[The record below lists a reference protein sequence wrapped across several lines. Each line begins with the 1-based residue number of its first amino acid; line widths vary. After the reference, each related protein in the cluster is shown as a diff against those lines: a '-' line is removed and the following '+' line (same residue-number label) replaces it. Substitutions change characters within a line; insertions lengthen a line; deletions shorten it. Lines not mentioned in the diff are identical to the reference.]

1 MFNQA
6 LDNFL
11 KNAEIKG
18 KHKNEIIN
26 DTINNIHDKIHN
38 TLSQNSKNVNLK
50 NQLDYITN
58 NIFDP
63 YIIKNENQQQKIKN
77 FIALKQQI
85 ENLTQKDI
93 SPNAKSTL
101 IESLQ
106 NNNHIDFTFAFPIL
120 KNKFNFV
127 NSEENYFKNN
137 NGYTFACFNPDKVMP
152 DGYKIAIK
160 NDNNSHYTACILNDK
175 NEVVYE
181 LNSQNIGTQ
190 KDNCCLIHAIEN
202 ALILKNIAK
211 HYKDKKI
218 TKPLIEK
225 FTAQVIEQAKKTT
238 VNEKPLFQK
247 VDSNKLKE
255 QRDLFLEISLL
266 DSLVDVDNS
275 EEGPKKELD
284 EAITNFMNYCENY
297 NRFNDKSQEIFSE
310 ILEKNRKLS
319 ISEPTAQLNINEKVE
334 NNINIFDLIKTGS
347 IEDIKTA
354 INSDPNLLLSKNKY
368 GETPLIYALIRKI
381 DDNKAKE
388 IVKSILNILKK
399 DENKEL
405 AKKVINTT
413 DNSGKT
419 TLSYAITT
427 KNAFWDY
434 NTVKL
439 LLEAGADPA
448 QPNADGYIPIAIA
461 NNVGR
466 HDVVELLQKEYGQ
479 QLPVFQQSGS
489 FQQPQQPWPQQPQQP
504 WPQQTRPQ
512 QTRPQQSSQQTQP
525 QQSSQQQ
532 NPILPD
538 PTPAKEN
545 RDNQDMPKSATLVRN
560 SGWLDDGMVQVATA
574 MIKSVVKP
582 LRRTFPFVGSASM
595 AFGVNFRN
603 KKVIK
608 CINQMIKDAE
618 NGIEIDNDRIEAE
631 EKKFISNKKK
641 NAIRLAGI
649 YINFLGPTV
658 LNNIIQNEKHGDTAK
673 ALEEI
678 TKALCIQSILEKYK
692 NGNRKSDATC
702 AIVKKVFNVLINNK
716 ELIERWQIHT
726 LEQVEND
733 NCKKLKMINNQ
744 DNKLSAL
751 EKAQN
756 LESKYSS
763 HIKNRNEELE
773 QFENEIENKK
783 FEKHKK
789 QLKARQKN
797 LEQTQEELEKNTF
810 SNLNRLIDHN

>member
-1 MFNQA
+1 MS
-6 LDNFL
+6 
-11 KNAEIKG
+11 
-18 KHKNEIIN
+18 N
-26 DTINNIHDKIHN
+26 D
-38 TLSQNSKNVNLK
+38 
-50 NQLDYITN
+50 
-58 NIFDP
+58 
-63 YIIKNENQQQKIKN
+63 
-77 FIALKQQI
+77 
-85 ENLTQKDI
+85 
-93 SPNAKSTL
+93 
-101 IESLQ
+101 
-106 NNNHIDFTFAFPIL
+106 
-120 KNKFNFV
+120 
-127 NSEENYFKNN
+127 
-137 NGYTFACFNPDKVMP
+137 
-152 DGYKIAIK
+152 YKIAIK
-160 NDNNSHYTACILNDK
+160 NKKNLHYTACILNDK

-181 LNSQNIGTQ
+181 LDSLSINTQNN
-190 KDNCCLIHAIEN
+190 NCCLIHAIEN

-211 HYKDKKI
+211 CYKDKKI
-218 TKPLIEK
+218 TKPLIED
-225 FTAQVIEQAKKTT
+225 FTKQVIEQAKQTEIEGK
-238 VNEKPLFQK
+238 KLFQQ
-247 VDSNKLKE
+247 VDSDKLKE
-255 QRDLFLEISLL
+255 QRDLLLKISLL
-266 DSLVDVDNS
+266 DSLVDADNS
-275 EEGPKKELD
+275 GERSKKELNK
-284 EAITNFMNYCENY
+284 AISDFMDHCENY
-297 NRFNDKSQEIFSE
+297 NRFNKNQQKVFDKISKEDKENKDTKEYSNKEGEDETKSSSSDDNEEEDQNQEQQQNKE
-310 ILEKNRKLS
+310 EKEKNNEEGIINLE
-319 ISEPTAQLNINEKVE
+319 ISEPTAQLNINEEVE

-388 IVKSILNILKK
+388 IVEFILNILKK
-399 DENKEL
+399 NKNKEL
-405 AKKVINTT
+405 VKKVINTT

-461 NNVGR
+461 NNVKR

-479 QLPVFQQSGS
+479 QLPPLQQLFRQQAEYYTQQQQS
-489 FQQPQQPWPQQPQQP
+489 QQGIPE
-504 WPQQTRPQ
+504 
-512 QTRPQQSSQQTQP
+512 QTQQQQFFRQSP
-525 QQSSQQQ
+525 QTYQEQNANDLPNNGAKYQYQPKPTLEETNSQTQDLQNLEPSKNNTKKTSGGQ

-545 RDNQDMPKSATLVRN
+545 KDNQDMPKSATLVRN

-608 CINQMIKDAE
+608 CINQMIKNAE

-678 TKALCIQSILEKYK
+678 TKALCIQPILEKYK

-716 ELIERWQIHT
+716 ELIKHFKIHM
-726 LEQVEND
+726 LEQVKNN
-733 NCKKLKMINNQ
+733 NCEKLKMINNLY
-744 DNKLSAL
+744 NKLLAL
-751 EKAQN
+751 KKAQN
-756 LESKYSS
+756 LESEYSNY
-763 HIKNRNEELE
+763 IKNRNEELRRYKE
-773 QFENEIENKK
+773 ILEAKREDFEETKK
-783 FEKHKK
+783 ESK
-789 QLKARQKN
+789 LDNPLGNA
-797 LEQTQEELEKNTF
+797 
-810 SNLNRLIDHN
+810 SRLIF